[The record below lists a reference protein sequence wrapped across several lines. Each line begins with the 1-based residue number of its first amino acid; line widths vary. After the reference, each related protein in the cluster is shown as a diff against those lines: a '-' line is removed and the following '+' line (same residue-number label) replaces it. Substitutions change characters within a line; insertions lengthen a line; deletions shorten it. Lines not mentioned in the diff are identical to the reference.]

1 MAVIGWATLGFGV
14 LLYAADRLGGTGR
27 RLGAMNLPQALVIGL
42 SQILALIPG
51 TSRSGITMTAAR
63 MLGFDRSDAARFS
76 LLLSIPTILGAGV
89 LKGKELYETGN
100 AQLTADAYTAAG
112 LALVSALVAIWAMMQ
127 WLRRSTFTPFVIYRI
142 ILGLVLLVFA
152 YGVNG

>member
-1 MAVIGWATLGFGV
+1 
-14 LLYAADRLGGTGR
+14 
-27 RLGAMNLPQALVIGL
+27 
-42 SQILALIPG
+42 
-51 TSRSGITMTAAR
+51 MTAAR
-63 MLGFDRSDAARFS
+63 MLGFDRAEAARFS

-112 LALVSALVAIWAMMQ
+112 LALLSALVAIWAMMQ

-142 ILGLVLLVFA
+142 ILGVVLLVFA